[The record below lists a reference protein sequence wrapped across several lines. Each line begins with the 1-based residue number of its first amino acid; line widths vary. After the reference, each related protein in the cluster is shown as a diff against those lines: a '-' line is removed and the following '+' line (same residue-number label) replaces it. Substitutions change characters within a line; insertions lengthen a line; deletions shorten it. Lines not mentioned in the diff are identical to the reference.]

1 MEMERPSR
9 NIGLDLV
16 RVTETVALMVG
27 RWVGS
32 GNYDLTHKAACQAM
46 ADALNTLDMQGRVVF
61 GEEDRLG
68 PNSPLCSTEIVG
80 LGDGPEVDVLVDPI
94 DGTNL
99 VIRGL
104 PGAVSLVCVAP
115 RDTVWSP
122 VPAKYMEKIIVDQE
136 AADVLL
142 PECLD
147 APAAWTLAL
156 IARAKNKA
164 VRDLSVVVLNRERH
178 EDLVAELRAAGVRV
192 MLRDEADSEAAFLCV
207 TPNTGVDLVMG
218 VGGASQGVMTA
229 CIVKAMRGAMLMRL
243 APQSDEERALLNAVG
258 LDYNRIM
265 TQDDIVKTKQLFI
278 AITGVTNSTLLPEMQ
293 YFPDFARTHSYL
305 IRAET
310 GTVRYIKADHA
321 VRL

>member
-1 MEMERPSR
+1 MGISITENWEKRPCFST
-9 NIGLDLV
+9 LEQAAAFAKDY
-16 RVTETVALMVG
+16 TE
-27 RWVGS
+27 
-32 GNYDLTHKAACQAM
+32 
-46 ADALNTLDMQGRVVF
+46 
-61 GEEDRLG
+61 
-68 PNSPLCSTEIVG
+68 
-80 LGDGPEVDVLVDPI
+80 EVNK
-94 DGTNL
+94 G
-99 VIRGL
+99 
-104 PGAVSLVCVAP
+104 
-115 RDTVWSP
+115 
-122 VPAKYMEKIIVDQE
+122 KIFMWK
-136 AADVLL
+136 L
-142 PECLD
+142 
-147 APAAWTLAL
+147 
-156 IARAKNKA
+156 
-164 VRDLSVVVLNRERH
+164 
-178 EDLVAELRAAGVRV
+178 AELRAAGVRV